1 MRTISWLIPLPLLMW
16 LIDWAADTK
25 GEPLLA
31 LAFGAFLV
39 AVIVT
44 LIWCVAAD
52 IEEVRE
58 GGLFGGREE

>member
-1 MRTISWLIPLPLLMW
+1 MW